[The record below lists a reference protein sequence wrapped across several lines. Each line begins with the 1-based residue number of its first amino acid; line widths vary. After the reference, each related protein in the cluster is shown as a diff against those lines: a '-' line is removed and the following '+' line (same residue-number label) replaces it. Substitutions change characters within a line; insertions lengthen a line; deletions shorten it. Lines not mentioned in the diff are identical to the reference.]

1 VINEAELRR
10 LTPDER
16 RQLARTLAA
25 IDRPHPL
32 IDPKLRRRRRFGLLF
47 MTACC
52 VGLAVWIAILI
63 LTLPGRYTS
72 HDWRGVWV
80 GLDIAEL
87 AGFAATAWAAWNQ
100 RQVIIFLM
108 IITGTLLVCDAWF
121 DVALDYHSRGF
132 TTSLVSALVVELPL
146 ALLLFTSAR
155 RLVRF
160 TIQTMM
166 QLSGV
171 AGPVPPLWR
180 IPLFAHGLE
189 EALPARFRPRP
200 AEATADVRAD
210 VTAAGGSSSLGSD
223 DPEGRTVDPSDYTE
237 YRPLMFSIAY
247 RMTGSVSDA
256 EDIVQE
262 AFLRTGKDADIES
275 PKAYL
280 ATITTRLAIDHL
292 RSARVRRESYV
303 GTWLPEPLIGSS
315 EPDPAELAETSDSL
329 SMAFLVLLE
338 SLAPAERAVFLLRE
352 VFGYGYGE
360 IAEALGKTEAACRQ
374 IFTRARRR
382 IDDGRPRFET
392 SRAEGEELTSLFLA
406 AADGGDMTSLIER
419 LAPDVLFYGDS
430 GGLGEV
436 TFIAPVFGREQ
447 VAELIRVQV
456 ERTLRLGASLR
467 PATVNGRPGV
477 LACDADGGL
486 IAVIAFDVLDGQV
499 QAIRVV
505 ANPEKLRHIGPVSRT
520 WHLRWR
526 DHDEENEEN

>member
-1 VINEAELRR
+1 
-10 LTPDER
+10 
-16 RQLARTLAA
+16 
-25 IDRPHPL
+25 
-32 IDPKLRRRRRFGLLF
+32 
-47 MTACC
+47 
-52 VGLAVWIAILI
+52 
-63 LTLPGRYTS
+63 
-72 HDWRGVWV
+72 
-80 GLDIAEL
+80 
-87 AGFAATAWAAWNQ
+87 
-100 RQVIIFLM
+100 
-108 IITGTLLVCDAWF
+108 
-121 DVALDYHSRGF
+121 
-132 TTSLVSALVVELPL
+132 
-146 ALLLFTSAR
+146 
-155 RLVRF
+155 
-160 TIQTMM
+160 
-166 QLSGV
+166 
-171 AGPVPPLWR
+171 
-180 IPLFAHGLE
+180 
-189 EALPARFRPRP
+189 
-200 AEATADVRAD
+200 
-210 VTAAGGSSSLGSD
+210 
-223 DPEGRTVDPSDYTE
+223 VDPSDYTE

-262 AFLRTGKDADIES
+262 AFLRAGKDADIES

-303 GTWLPEPLIGSS
+303 GTWLPEPLVGSS

-338 SLAPAERAVFLLRE
+338 SLAPPERAVFLLRE

-360 IAEALGKTEAACRQ
+360 IAEAVGKTEAACRQ

-406 AADGGDMTSLIER
+406 AAHGGDMTSLIER

-467 PATVNGRPGV
+467 PATVNGRAGV

-486 IAVIAFDVLDGQV
+486 IAVIAFDMLDGQV

>member
-1 VINEAELRR
+1 
-10 LTPDER
+10 
-16 RQLARTLAA
+16 
-25 IDRPHPL
+25 
-32 IDPKLRRRRRFGLLF
+32 
-47 MTACC
+47 
-52 VGLAVWIAILI
+52 
-63 LTLPGRYTS
+63 
-72 HDWRGVWV
+72 
-80 GLDIAEL
+80 
-87 AGFAATAWAAWNQ
+87 
-100 RQVIIFLM
+100 
-108 IITGTLLVCDAWF
+108 
-121 DVALDYHSRGF
+121 
-132 TTSLVSALVVELPL
+132 
-146 ALLLFTSAR
+146 
-155 RLVRF
+155 
-160 TIQTMM
+160 
-166 QLSGV
+166 
-171 AGPVPPLWR
+171 
-180 IPLFAHGLE
+180 
-189 EALPARFRPRP
+189 
-200 AEATADVRAD
+200 
-210 VTAAGGSSSLGSD
+210 
-223 DPEGRTVDPSDYTE
+223 VDPSDYTE

-262 AFLRTGKDADIES
+262 AFLRAGKDADIES

-303 GTWLPEPLIGSS
+303 GTWLPEPLVGSS

-360 IAEALGKTEAACRQ
+360 IAEAVGKTEAACRQ

-406 AADGGDMTSLIER
+406 AAHGGDMTSLIER

-467 PATVNGRPGV
+467 PATVNGRAGV

-486 IAVIAFDVLDGQV
+486 IAVIAFDMLDGQV

>member
-1 VINEAELRR
+1 
-10 LTPDER
+10 
-16 RQLARTLAA
+16 
-25 IDRPHPL
+25 
-32 IDPKLRRRRRFGLLF
+32 
-47 MTACC
+47 M
-52 VGLAVWIAILI
+52 
-63 LTLPGRYTS
+63 
-72 HDWRGVWV
+72 
-80 GLDIAEL
+80 
-87 AGFAATAWAAWNQ
+87 
-100 RQVIIFLM
+100 
-108 IITGTLLVCDAWF
+108 
-121 DVALDYHSRGF
+121 
-132 TTSLVSALVVELPL
+132 
-146 ALLLFTSAR
+146 
-155 RLVRF
+155 
-160 TIQTMM
+160 
-166 QLSGV
+166 
-171 AGPVPPLWR
+171 
-180 IPLFAHGLE
+180 
-189 EALPARFRPRP
+189 
-200 AEATADVRAD
+200 
-210 VTAAGGSSSLGSD
+210 
-223 DPEGRTVDPSDYTE
+223 DPSDYTE

-262 AFLRTGKDADIES
+262 AFLRAGKDADIES

-303 GTWLPEPLIGSS
+303 GTWLPEPLVESS

-360 IAEALGKTEAACRQ
+360 IAEAVGKTEAACRQ

-406 AADGGDMTSLIER
+406 AAHGGDMTSLIER

-467 PATVNGRPGV
+467 PATVNGRAGV

-486 IAVIAFDVLDGQV
+486 IAVIAFDMLDGQV

-505 ANPEKLRHIGPVSRT
+505 ANPQKLRHIGPVSRT